1 MNQPMAIDELV
12 SVAQAE
18 AMGELDAPMMAIV
31 LSSEQSYDLP
41 INSLETD
48 ADKARW
54 GLILRAAREHVEA
67 DAVAVLYPAW
77 TTIRT
82 KKPVAEPAAE
92 ELAGLAEE
100 TDDDAEALKAEE
112 SESDFEEG
120 RGDDPAEPIDTLF
133 VQLHTRDRIYWRGFE
148 QIRDPKHQ
156 RIIGFRRI
164 KALSTDYGREEAPS
178 VTAWLNTLFEP
189 LPDEGEETEIDREL
203 ADMLEEPEVSAALYP
218 RQMRALH

>member
-77 TTIRT
+77 TTIRN
-82 KKPVAEPAAE
+82 KKPAK
-92 ELAGLAEE
+92 
-100 TDDDAEALKAEE
+100 AEAGSEDTPAVASSDEE
-112 SESDFEEG
+112 QPAHGE
-120 RGDDPAEPIDTLF
+120 DPAEPIDTLF

-164 KALSTDYGREEAPS
+164 KALSTEYGRDEAPS
-178 VTAWLNTLFEP
+178 VTSWLNTLFEP
-189 LPDEGEETEIDREL
+189 LPDEGEETEVDMEL
-203 ADMLEEPEVSAALYP
+203 ADLLDEPEVSAALYP
-218 RQMRALH
+218 RQLRALH

>member
-77 TTIRT
+77 TTIRH
-82 KKPVAEPAAE
+82 KKPEVEAESAPAT
-92 ELAGLAEE
+92 LAEDSE
-100 TDDDAEALKAEE
+100 GSDD
-112 SESDFEEG
+112 SDG
-120 RGDDPAEPIDTLF
+120 PIDTLF
-133 VQLHTRDRIYWRGFE
+133 VQLHTRDHVYWRGFE

-164 KALSTDYGREEAPS
+164 KALSTDYTRDEAPS
-178 VTAWLNTLFEP
+178 VASWLSTLFEP
-189 LPDEGEETEIDREL
+189 LPEEGEETTVDREL
-203 ADMLEEPEVSAALYP
+203 ADLLEEPEVSAALYP

>member
-1 MNQPMAIDELV
+1 MNQSMAIDDLV

-77 TTIRT
+77 TTIRR
-82 KKPVAEPAAE
+82 KPTDAETPQAQE
-92 ELAGLAEE
+92 E
-100 TDDDAEALKAEE
+100 DDDGA
-112 SESDFEEG
+112 
-120 RGDDPAEPIDTLF
+120 DDDNGPIDTLF

-164 KALSTDYGREEAPS
+164 KALSTDYDRDSAPS
-178 VTAWLNTLFEP
+178 VAAWLSTLFEP
-189 LPDEGEETEIDREL
+189 LPDEGEETDIDREL
-203 ADMLEEPEVSAALYP
+203 ADLLEEPEVSAALYP

>member
-48 ADKARW
+48 TDKARW

-77 TTIRT
+77 TTIRN
-82 KKPVAEPAAE
+82 KKPAAAVE
-92 ELAGLAEE
+92 SDKPDL
-100 TDDDAEALKAEE
+100 LKAEDSE
-112 SESDFEEG
+112 SEFDNLG
-120 RGDDPAEPIDTLF
+120 RGEDPAEPIDTLF

-164 KALSTDYGREEAPS
+164 KALSTEYGRDEAPS
-178 VTAWLNTLFEP
+178 VTSWLNTLFEP
-189 LPDEGEETEIDREL
+189 LPDEGDESDVDLEL

-218 RQMRALH
+218 RQLRALH

>member
-1 MNQPMAIDELV
+1 MNQPMAIDDLV

-31 LSSEQSYDLP
+31 LSSDQSYDLP
-41 INSLETD
+41 IHSLETD

-82 KKPVAEPAAE
+82 KKPDGE
-92 ELAGLAEE
+92 AG
-100 TDDDAEALKAEE
+100 DDDAQAAEAE
-112 SESDFEEG
+112 
-120 RGDDPAEPIDTLF
+120 DDGPIDTLF
-133 VQLHTRDRIYWRGFE
+133 VQLHTRDHVYWRGFE

-164 KALSTDYGREEAPS
+164 KALSTDYRRDEAPS
-178 VTAWLNTLFEP
+178 VAAWLSTLFEP
-189 LPDEGEETEIDREL
+189 LPEEGEASEVDREL
-203 ADMLEEPEVSAALYP
+203 AELLDEPEMTAALYP

>member
-1 MNQPMAIDELV
+1 MNQSMAIDDLV

-31 LSSEQSYDLP
+31 LSSEESYDLP
-41 INSLETD
+41 INSLESD

-77 TTIRT
+77 TTIRR
-82 KKPVAEPAAE
+82 KPEKEQPKQASEEP
-92 ELAGLAEE
+92 
-100 TDDDAEALKAEE
+100 DDDE
-112 SESDFEEG
+112 
-120 RGDDPAEPIDTLF
+120 DDEKGPIDTLF

-148 QIRDPKHQ
+148 QIRDPRHR

-164 KALSTDYGREEAPS
+164 KALSTDYDRDNAPS

-189 LPDEGEETEIDREL
+189 LPDEGEETDVDREL
-203 ADMLEEPEVSAALYP
+203 ADLLEEPEVSAALYP
-218 RQMRALH
+218 RHMRFLH

>member
-1 MNQPMAIDELV
+1 MNQPMAIDDLV

-77 TTIRT
+77 TTIRH
-82 KKPVAEPAAE
+82 KNPEQAQEDGGAEQEDAGAE
-92 ELAGLAEE
+92 G
-100 TDDDAEALKAEE
+100 TDT
-112 SESDFEEG
+112 S
-120 RGDDPAEPIDTLF
+120 PIDTLF
-133 VQLHTRDRIYWRGFE
+133 VQLHTRDHVYWRGFE

-164 KALSTDYGREEAPS
+164 KALSTDYKRHEAPS
-178 VTAWLNTLFEP
+178 VASWLSTLFEP
-189 LPDEGEETEIDREL
+189 LPDEGQETEVDREL
-203 ADMLEEPEVSAALYP
+203 ADLLEEPEVSAALYP
-218 RQMRALH
+218 RELRAMH

>member
-31 LSSEQSYDLP
+31 LASEQSYDLP

-77 TTIRT
+77 TTIRQKNT
-82 KKPVAEPAAE
+82 EPTE
-92 ELAGLAEE
+92 
-100 TDDDAEALKAEE
+100 DRSSEE
-112 SESDFEEG
+112 SSAKEEG
-120 RGDDPAEPIDTLF
+120 AITKESTVEASADEDVEEEANDPIDTLF
-133 VQLHTRDRIYWRGFE
+133 VQLHTRDHVYWRGFE

-164 KALSTDYGREEAPS
+164 KALSTDYKRDEEPS
-178 VTAWLNTLFEP
+178 IASWLSTLFEP
-189 LPDEGEETEIDREL
+189 LPEHGEESDVDLEL
-203 ADMLEEPEVSAALYP
+203 ADLLEEPEV
-218 RQMRALH
+218 

>member
-1 MNQPMAIDELV
+1 MNQSMAIDDLV

-31 LSSEQSYDLP
+31 LSSDESYDLP

-77 TTIRT
+77 TTIRR
-82 KKPVAEPAAE
+82 KPAESE
-92 ELAGLAEE
+92 EP
-100 TDDDAEALKAEE
+100 EE
-112 SESDFEEG
+112 SEKSDVQASEA
-120 RGDDPAEPIDTLF
+120 DDGNADDDKGPIDTLF

-148 QIRDPKHQ
+148 QIRDPRHQ

-164 KALSTDYGREEAPS
+164 KALSTDYKRDEAPS
-178 VTAWLNTLFEP
+178 VASWLSTLFEP
-189 LPDEGEETEIDREL
+189 LPEEGEETNVDREL
-203 ADMLEEPEVSAALYP
+203 ADLLEEPEVSAALYP

>member
-1 MNQPMAIDELV
+1 MNQPMAIDDLV

-41 INSLETD
+41 IHSLETD

-77 TTIRT
+77 TTIRHKQPDET
-82 KKPVAEPAAE
+82 REPVKALEAA
-92 ELAGLAEE
+92 A
-100 TDDDAEALKAEE
+100 DDD
-112 SESDFEEG
+112 
-120 RGDDPAEPIDTLF
+120 DDETNGPIDTLF
-133 VQLHTRDRIYWRGFE
+133 VQLHTRDHVYWRGFE

-164 KALSTDYGREEAPS
+164 KALSTDYKRDEAPS
-178 VTAWLNTLFEP
+178 IAAWLSTLFEP
-189 LPDEGEETEIDREL
+189 LPEEGEETAVDLEL
-203 ADMLEEPEVSAALYP
+203 ADLLEEPEVSAALYP
-218 RQMRALH
+218 RQLRALH

>member
-1 MNQPMAIDELV
+1 MNQPMAIDDLV

-77 TTIRT
+77 TTIRH
-82 KKPVAEPAAE
+82 KKPDLEVEAAQE
-92 ELAGLAEE
+92 DPQE
-100 TDDDAEALKAEE
+100 D
-112 SESDFEEG
+112 SEGADG
-120 RGDDPAEPIDTLF
+120 PIDTLF
-133 VQLHTRDRIYWRGFE
+133 VQLHTRDHVYWRGFE

-164 KALSTDYGREEAPS
+164 KALSTDYKRDEAPS
-178 VTAWLNTLFEP
+178 VASWLSTLFEP
-189 LPDEGEETEIDREL
+189 LPEEGAETEVDQEL
-203 ADMLEEPEVSAALYP
+203 ANLLEEPEVSAALYP

>member
-77 TTIRT
+77 TTIRN
-82 KKPVAEPAAE
+82 KKPAATAVDSDEPD
-92 ELAGLAEE
+92 L
-100 TDDDAEALKAEE
+100 LKAEE
-112 SESDFEEG
+112 CKGDWKEESESELDEHG
-120 RGDDPAEPIDTLF
+120 RGGDPAEPIDTLF

-164 KALSTDYGREEAPS
+164 KALSTDYDREESPS
-178 VTAWLNTLFEP
+178 VTSWLDTLFEP
-189 LPDEGEETEIDREL
+189 LPDEGEETDVDREL

-218 RQMRALH
+218 RQLRALH

>member
-77 TTIRT
+77 TTIRS
-82 KKPVAEPAAE
+82 KKPAK
-92 ELAGLAEE
+92 
-100 TDDDAEALKAEE
+100 AEAGSEDTQSVADSDEE
-112 SESDFEEG
+112 QPA
-120 RGDDPAEPIDTLF
+120 RGEDPAEPIDTLF

-164 KALSTDYGREEAPS
+164 KALSTEYGRDEAPS
-178 VTAWLNTLFEP
+178 VTSWLNTLFEP
-189 LPDEGEETEIDREL
+189 LPDEGEETEVDMEL
-203 ADMLEEPEVSAALYP
+203 ADLLDEPEVSAALYP
-218 RQMRALH
+218 RQLRALR

>member
-77 TTIRT
+77 TTIRN
-82 KKPVAEPAAE
+82 KKPAAAAVDSDEP
-92 ELAGLAEE
+92 
-100 TDDDAEALKAEE
+100 DRLKAEDA
-112 SESDFEEG
+112 ESDSE
-120 RGDDPAEPIDTLF
+120 DPVEPIDTLF

-164 KALSTDYGREEAPS
+164 KALSTEYGRDDAPS
-178 VTAWLNTLFEP
+178 VTSWLNTLFEP
-189 LPDEGEETEIDREL
+189 LPDEGEETDIDREL

-218 RQMRALH
+218 RQLRALH

>member
-1 MNQPMAIDELV
+1 
-12 SVAQAE
+12 
-18 AMGELDAPMMAIV
+18 MMAIV

-77 TTIRT
+77 TTIRR
-82 KKPVAEPAAE
+82 KPTDAETPQAQAE
-92 ELAGLAEE
+92 
-100 TDDDAEALKAEE
+100 DDDGA
-112 SESDFEEG
+112 
-120 RGDDPAEPIDTLF
+120 DDDNGPIDTLF

-164 KALSTDYGREEAPS
+164 KALSTDYDRDSAPS
-178 VTAWLNTLFEP
+178 VAAWLSTLFEP
-189 LPDEGEETEIDREL
+189 LPDEGEETDIDREL
-203 ADMLEEPEVSAALYP
+203 ADLLEEPEVSAALYP

>member
-77 TTIRT
+77 TTIRH
-82 KKPVAEPAAE
+82 KKPEVEAEAAQEAVE
-92 ELAGLAEE
+92 E
-100 TDDDAEALKAEE
+100 DAEGAESAVRAE
-112 SESDFEEG
+112 SADDSDG
-120 RGDDPAEPIDTLF
+120 PIDTLF
-133 VQLHTRDRIYWRGFE
+133 VQLHTRDHVYWRGFE

-164 KALSTDYGREEAPS
+164 KALSTDYKRDEAPS
-178 VTAWLNTLFEP
+178 VASWLSTLFEP
-189 LPDEGEETEIDREL
+189 LPEEGEETTVDREL
-203 ADMLEEPEVSAALYP
+203 ADLLEEPEVSAALYP

>member
-1 MNQPMAIDELV
+1 MNQPMAIDDVV

-77 TTIRT
+77 TTIRQ
-82 KKPVAEPAAE
+82 KDKSAE
-92 ELAGLAEE
+92 AGADSEE
-100 TDDDAEALKAEE
+100 TDAQD
-112 SESDFEEG
+112 
-120 RGDDPAEPIDTLF
+120 PIDTLF
-133 VQLHTRDRIYWRGFE
+133 VQLHTRDKVYWRGFE

-164 KALSTDYGREEAPS
+164 KALSSDYLRDEAPKIAS
-178 VTAWLNTLFEP
+178 WLSTLFEP
-189 LPDEGEETEIDREL
+189 LPEEGEETDVDREL
-203 ADMLEEPEVSAALYP
+203 ANLLEEPEVSAALYP
-218 RQMRALH
+218 RQLRALH

>member
-77 TTIRT
+77 TTIRN
-82 KKPVAEPAAE
+82 KKPAKADTVSDESLAAE
-92 ELAGLAEE
+92 DS
-100 TDDDAEALKAEE
+100 DDEPV
-112 SESDFEEG
+112 
-120 RGDDPAEPIDTLF
+120 RGEDPAEPIDTLF

-148 QIRDPKHQ
+148 QIRYPKHQ

-164 KALSTDYGREEAPS
+164 KALSTEYGRDEAPS
-178 VTAWLNTLFEP
+178 VTSWLNTLFEP
-189 LPDEGEETEIDREL
+189 LPDEGQETEVDMEL
-203 ADMLEEPEVSAALYP
+203 ADLLDEPEVSAALYP
-218 RQMRALH
+218 RQLRALH

>member
-77 TTIRT
+77 TTIRS
-82 KKPVAEPAAE
+82 KKPAK
-92 ELAGLAEE
+92 
-100 TDDDAEALKAEE
+100 AEAGSEDTQSVTDSDEE
-112 SESDFEEG
+112 QPA
-120 RGDDPAEPIDTLF
+120 RGEDPAEPIDTLF

-164 KALSTDYGREEAPS
+164 KALSTEYGRDEAPS
-178 VTAWLNTLFEP
+178 VTSWLNTLFEP
-189 LPDEGEETEIDREL
+189 LPDEGEETEVDMEL
-203 ADMLEEPEVSAALYP
+203 ADLLDEPEVSAALYP
-218 RQMRALH
+218 RQLRALH

>member
-77 TTIRT
+77 TTIRH
-82 KKPVAEPAAE
+82 KKPETEAVEAADAKPEDTGEDAEPS
-92 ELAGLAEE
+92 G
-100 TDDDAEALKAEE
+100 
-112 SESDFEEG
+112 
-120 RGDDPAEPIDTLF
+120 PIDTLF
-133 VQLHTRDRIYWRGFE
+133 VQLHTRDHVYWRGFE

-164 KALSTDYGREEAPS
+164 KALSTDYRREEAPS
-178 VTAWLNTLFEP
+178 VAAWLSTLFEP
-189 LPDEGEETEIDREL
+189 LPDEGEETEVDREL
-203 ADMLEEPEVSAALYP
+203 ADLLEEPEVSAALYP

>member
-1 MNQPMAIDELV
+1 MNQSMAIDDLV

-31 LSSEQSYDLP
+31 LSSDESYDLP

-77 TTIRT
+77 TTIRR
-82 KKPVAEPAAE
+82 KPAESE
-92 ELAGLAEE
+92 EP
-100 TDDDAEALKAEE
+100 EE
-112 SESDFEEG
+112 SEKSDVQASEA
-120 RGDDPAEPIDTLF
+120 DDGNADDDKGPIDTLF

-148 QIRDPKHQ
+148 QIRDPRHQ

-164 KALSTDYGREEAPS
+164 KALSTDYERDNAPS
-178 VTAWLNTLFEP
+178 VAAWLSTLFEP
-189 LPDEGEETEIDREL
+189 LPEEGEQTDIDQEL
-203 ADMLEEPEVSAALYP
+203 ANLLEEPEVSAALYP
-218 RQMRALH
+218 RQMRSLH

>member
-31 LSSEQSYDLP
+31 LASEQSYDLP

-77 TTIRT
+77 TTIRH
-82 KKPVAEPAAE
+82 KKKEAAE
-92 ELAGLAEE
+92 DDGPEASADGLEASPDSAEDE
-100 TDDDAEALKAEE
+100 
-112 SESDFEEG
+112 
-120 RGDDPAEPIDTLF
+120 PNEPIDTLF
-133 VQLHTRDRIYWRGFE
+133 VQLHTRDHVYWRGFE

-164 KALSTDYGREEAPS
+164 KALSTDYRRDEEPS
-178 VTAWLNTLFEP
+178 IASWLSTLFEP
-189 LPDEGEETEIDREL
+189 LPEHGEETDIDLEL
-203 ADMLEEPEVSAALYP
+203 ADLLEEPEVSAALYP
-218 RQMRALH
+218 RQLRALH

>member
-77 TTIRT
+77 TTIRN
-82 KKPVAEPAAE
+82 KKPEKAEAGSEDTPAMADNDDEPA
-92 ELAGLAEE
+92 
-100 TDDDAEALKAEE
+100 
-112 SESDFEEG
+112 
-120 RGDDPAEPIDTLF
+120 RGEDPAEPIDTLF

-164 KALSTDYGREEAPS
+164 KALSTEYGRDEAPS
-178 VTAWLNTLFEP
+178 VTSWLNTLFEP
-189 LPDEGEETEIDREL
+189 LPDEGEETEVDMEL
-203 ADMLEEPEVSAALYP
+203 ADLLEEPEVSAALYP
-218 RQMRALH
+218 RQLRALH

>member
-1 MNQPMAIDELV
+1 MNQPMAIDDVV

-31 LSSEQSYDLP
+31 LSNEQSYDLP

-77 TTIRT
+77 TTIRQ
-82 KKPVAEPAAE
+82 KDKDKAAE
-92 ELAGLAEE
+92 TEAAAED
-100 TDDDAEALKAEE
+100 TD
-112 SESDFEEG
+112 G
-120 RGDDPAEPIDTLF
+120 QEPIDTLF
-133 VQLHTRDRIYWRGFE
+133 VQLHTRDKVYWRGFE

-156 RIIGFRRI
+156 RIIGFRGI
-164 KALSTDYGREEAPS
+164 KALSSDYLRDEAPS
-178 VTAWLNTLFEP
+178 IASWLSTLFEP
-189 LPDEGEETEIDREL
+189 LPEEGEETEVDREL
-203 ADMLEEPEVSAALYP
+203 ANLLEEPEVSAALYP

>member
-1 MNQPMAIDELV
+1 MNQPMAIDDVV

-31 LSSEQSYDLP
+31 LSNEQSYDLP

-77 TTIRT
+77 TTIRQ
-82 KKPVAEPAAE
+82 KDKDKAAE
-92 ELAGLAEE
+92 TEAAAAD
-100 TDDDAEALKAEE
+100 TD
-112 SESDFEEG
+112 G
-120 RGDDPAEPIDTLF
+120 QEPIDTLF
-133 VQLHTRDRIYWRGFE
+133 VQLHTRDKVYWRGFE

-156 RIIGFRRI
+156 RIIGFRGI
-164 KALSTDYGREEAPS
+164 KALSSDYLRDEAPS
-178 VTAWLNTLFEP
+178 IASWLSTLFEP
-189 LPDEGEETEIDREL
+189 LPEEGEETEVDREL
-203 ADMLEEPEVSAALYP
+203 ANLLEEPEVSAALYP

>member
-1 MNQPMAIDELV
+1 MNQSMAIDDLV

-31 LSSEQSYDLP
+31 LSSDQSYDLP

-77 TTIRT
+77 TTIRR
-82 KKPVAEPAAE
+82 KPTDAETPQAQAE
-92 ELAGLAEE
+92 
-100 TDDDAEALKAEE
+100 DDDGA
-112 SESDFEEG
+112 
-120 RGDDPAEPIDTLF
+120 DDDNGPIDTLF

-164 KALSTDYGREEAPS
+164 KALSTDYDRDSAPS
-178 VTAWLNTLFEP
+178 VAAWLSTLFEP
-189 LPDEGEETEIDREL
+189 LPDEGEETDIDREL
-203 ADMLEEPEVSAALYP
+203 ADLLEEPEVSAALYP

>member
-77 TTIRT
+77 TTIRN
-82 KKPVAEPAAE
+82 KKPAATVVDHDEP
-92 ELAGLAEE
+92 E
-100 TDDDAEALKAEE
+100 TLKAEDSE
-112 SESDFEEG
+112 SEFDEPV
-120 RGDDPAEPIDTLF
+120 RGEDPAEPIDTLF

-164 KALSTDYGREEAPS
+164 KALSTEYGRDEAPS
-178 VTAWLNTLFEP
+178 VTSWLNTLFEP
-189 LPDEGEETEIDREL
+189 LPDEGEETEVDREL
-203 ADMLEEPEVSAALYP
+203 ADLLEEPEVSAALYP

>member
-1 MNQPMAIDELV
+1 MNQSMAIDDLV

-77 TTIRT
+77 TTIRR
-82 KKPVAEPAAE
+82 KPTDTDQSQLQAEDE
-92 ELAGLAEE
+92 DSEH
-100 TDDDAEALKAEE
+100 DDN
-112 SESDFEEG
+112 G
-120 RGDDPAEPIDTLF
+120 PIDTLF

-164 KALSTDYGREEAPS
+164 KALSTDYDRDSAPS
-178 VTAWLNTLFEP
+178 VAAWLSTLFEP
-189 LPDEGEETEIDREL
+189 LPDEGEETDIDREL
-203 ADMLEEPEVSAALYP
+203 AELLEEPEVSAALYP

>member
-1 MNQPMAIDELV
+1 MNQPMAIDDLV

-77 TTIRT
+77 TTIRQ
-82 KKPVAEPAAE
+82 KKPEQQASDMEAGDQK
-92 ELAGLAEE
+92 EL
-100 TDDDAEALKAEE
+100 DD
-112 SESDFEEG
+112 G
-120 RGDDPAEPIDTLF
+120 NHGPIDTLF
-133 VQLHTRDRIYWRGFE
+133 VQLHTRDHVYWRGFE

-164 KALSTDYGREEAPS
+164 KALSTDYRREEVPS
-178 VTAWLNTLFEP
+178 VASWLSTLFEP
-189 LPDEGEETEIDREL
+189 LPDTGEETAIDREL
-203 ADMLEEPEVSAALYP
+203 ADLLDEPEVSAALYP

>member
-1 MNQPMAIDELV
+1 MNQPMAIDELI

-31 LSSEQSYDLP
+31 LSNDQSYDLP

-54 GLILRAAREHVEA
+54 ALILRAAREHVEA

-77 TTIRT
+77 TTIRE
-82 KKPVAEPAAE
+82 KRENGNSDEP
-92 ELAGLAEE
+92 
-100 TDDDAEALKAEE
+100 
-112 SESDFEEG
+112 SD
-120 RGDDPAEPIDTLF
+120 PIDTLF

-148 QIRDPKHQ
+148 QIRDPRHQ
-156 RIIGFRRI
+156 RIIGFKRI
-164 KALSTDYGREEAPS
+164 KALSTDYNRDETPS
-178 VTAWLNTLFEP
+178 VTAWLDTLFEP
-189 LPDEGEETEIDREL
+189 LPDEGEESDIDREL
-203 ADMLEEPEVSAALYP
+203 ADLLEEPEVTAALYP

>member
-77 TTIRT
+77 TTIRQ
-82 KKPVAEPAAE
+82 KAEKSEAAE
-92 ELAGLAEE
+92 ESSAESAGEDGENA
-100 TDDDAEALKAEE
+100 
-112 SESDFEEG
+112 
-120 RGDDPAEPIDTLF
+120 PIDTLF
-133 VQLHTRDRIYWRGFE
+133 VQLHTRDHVYWRGFE

-164 KALSTDYGREEAPS
+164 KALSTDYKRDEAPS
-178 VTAWLNTLFEP
+178 VTAWLSTLFEP
-189 LPDEGEETEIDREL
+189 LPEEGEETAVDREL
-203 ADMLEEPEVSAALYP
+203 ADLLEEPEVTAALYP
-218 RQMRALH
+218 RQLRALH